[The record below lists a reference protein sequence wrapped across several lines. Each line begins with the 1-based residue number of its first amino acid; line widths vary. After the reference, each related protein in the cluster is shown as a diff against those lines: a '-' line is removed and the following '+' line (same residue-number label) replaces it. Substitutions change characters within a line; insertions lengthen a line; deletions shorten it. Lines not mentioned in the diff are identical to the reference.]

1 MDPLLLLAA
10 LLTGGAALLLIVA
23 LGSYLRGDRRLT
35 TRMDLYLGAGIDP
48 HALPT
53 HVSDTD
59 TGQIA
64 GRLNSALN
72 EVGFAEG
79 IRRALARADLPLTV
93 PEYILLKVAAA
104 LLPTALVIVLTRSLL
119 VAPLIALL
127 GFFLPTLWLR
137 RRRRHRQRL
146 FAEQL
151 PDMLSTLIGSLR
163 GGFSLAQS
171 LGNVANEAPAPLGVE
186 MRRVMQELQLGLGI
200 GEALDHLA
208 RRMESDDL
216 DLVVAV
222 IRINA
227 RIGGNLTTV
236 LENINTTIRERSR
249 LQREIRVI
257 TSQQRFASYILGL
270 LPIILGMI
278 LMTINPD
285 YMLKLF
291 LPGPTL
297 IIPVVAGICN
307 LAGFI
312 LIQRM
317 VDIKV

>member
-1 MDPLLLLAA
+1 
-10 LLTGGAALLLIVA
+10 
-23 LGSYLRGDRRLT
+23 
-35 TRMDLYLGAGIDP
+35 
-48 HALPT
+48 
-53 HVSDTD
+53 
-59 TGQIA
+59 
-64 GRLNSALN
+64 
-72 EVGFAEG
+72 
-79 IRRALARADLPLTV
+79 
-93 PEYILLKVAAA
+93 
-104 LLPTALVIVLTRSLL
+104 
-119 VAPLIALL
+119 
-127 GFFLPTLWLR
+127 
-137 RRRRHRQRL
+137 
-146 FAEQL
+146 
-151 PDMLSTLIGSLR
+151 
-163 GGFSLAQS
+163 
-171 LGNVANEAPAPLGVE
+171 

-208 RRMESDDL
+208 QRMESDDL

-297 IIPVVAGICN
+297 IIPVAAGICN

>member
-10 LLTGGAALLLIVA
+10 LLMGGAALLLIIA
-23 LGSYLRGDRRLT
+23 LGSYLRGDRRLS

-48 HALPT
+48 HVLPE

-59 TGQIA
+59 EGQIA
-64 GRLNSALN
+64 ERLNSALN

-104 LLPTALVIVLTRSLL
+104 LLPTALVIVITRSLM

-127 GFFLPTLWLR
+127 GFFLPTLWLQ

-171 LGNVANEAPAPLGVE
+171 LGNVANEAPAPMGVE

-200 GEALDHLA
+200 GEALNNLA

-236 LENINTTIRERSR
+236 LENINTTIRERTR

-270 LPIILGMI
+270 LPIILGLI
-278 LMTINPD
+278 LMTINPA

>member
-48 HALPT
+48 HALPA

-119 VAPLIALL
+119 VAPLITLL

-137 RRRRHRQRL
+137 RRQRQRL

>member
-23 LGSYLRGDRRLT
+23 LGSYLRGDRRLS
-35 TRMDLYLGAGIDP
+35 TRMDLYLGTGIDP
-48 HALPT
+48 HVLPA

-59 TGQIA
+59 EGQIA

-79 IRRALARADLPLTV
+79 IRRTLARADLPLTV

-104 LLPTALVIVLTRSLL
+104 LLPTALVIVITRSLL

-171 LGNVANEAPAPLGVE
+171 LGNVANEAPAPMGVE

-200 GEALDHLA
+200 GEALDNLA

-236 LENINTTIRERSR
+236 LENINTTIRERTR

-297 IIPVVAGICN
+297 IIPVAAGICN

>member
-23 LGSYLRGDRRLT
+23 LGSYLRGDRRLS
-35 TRMDLYLGAGIDP
+35 TRMDLYLGTGIDP
-48 HALPT
+48 HVLPA

-59 TGQIA
+59 EGQIA

-104 LLPTALVIVLTRSLL
+104 LLPTALVIVITRSLL

-171 LGNVANEAPAPLGVE
+171 LGNVANEAPVPLGVE

-200 GEALDHLA
+200 GEALDNLA

-236 LENINTTIRERSR
+236 LENINTTIRERTR
-249 LQREIRVI
+249 LQRAIRVI

-285 YMLKLF
+285 YMLKLC

-297 IIPVVAGICN
+297 IIPVVAGVCN